1 MRTKSRF
8 NKVGKKQVIIMC
20 QKEMCENPNC
30 DSTKFYKT
38 KGAGE
43 VEYSLSVST
52 LTRFAYT
59 L

>member
-1 MRTKSRF
+1 M
-8 NKVGKKQVIIMC
+8 IIMC